1 MGHSKVIR
9 NLVVILGDQLNH
21 QSLAFENFDNHTD
34 AVWMAEV
41 HTESL
46 HVPSHLA
53 RTTLFLSAM
62 RHFCADQ
69 ESLGRCVIYHSL
81 KFRYPSLASALDK
94 TLKSNKIK
102 KVLITKPGDTRV
114 EQSLCHILEEHEQ
127 DYEILADNHFIC
139 DPDEHK
145 NFAEQVNNQ
154 RLEFFYR
161 KLRKTTGVLME
172 GGLPAGGKWNY
183 DENNRGSF
191 PKGGPSALPKPIF
204 FKPDSI
210 TKTVMAEVKTHFPN
224 NPGSLEKFNWPV
236 NRKQARK
243 ALNDFIKNRLPLFG
257 KYQDAMWTGESWLYH
272 SRLSVCMNLKLL
284 NPIEVIRAAEQAYND
299 GSASLSS
306 VEGFIRQIL
315 GWREFVRLI
324 YHHRMPGYLNSNS
337 LNARE
342 PLPDFYWT
350 GKTQM
355 NCLHECIHQT
365 LDTGYNHHI
374 QRLMVTG
381 LYTLMLGVNPKSV
394 HEWFLSMYVDAVEW
408 VELPNVFGMSQ
419 YADGGVMA
427 SKPYVATGKYINR
440 MGNYCKQ
447 CIYDPAQSTGNNACP
462 FTTLYWDFLDRHQ
475 DQLKRNPRMSLQ
487 LRNLQRIEAEK
498 MKSIRERS
506 KFIRQTGDVTT
517 TA

>member
-1 MGHSKVIR
+1 MDHLKVIR

-21 QSLAFENFDNHTD
+21 RSLALKNFDNRSD
-34 AVWMAEV
+34 AIWMAEV
-41 HTESL
+41 PAESL

-69 ESLGRCVIYHSL
+69 ESLSRRVIYHSL
-81 KFRYPSLASALDK
+81 KFQYPSLASALDE
-94 TLKSNKIK
+94 TLKSHKIE
-102 KVLITKPGDTRV
+102 KVLITKPGDIRV

-145 NFAEQVNNQ
+145 SFAEQGSNQ
-154 RLEFFYR
+154 RMEFFYR

-191 PKGGPSALPKPIF
+191 PKGGPSALPTPVF
-204 FKPDSI
+204 LKPDSI

-284 NPIEVIRAAEQAYND
+284 DPREVIRAAEQAYKD

-324 YHHRMPGYLNSNS
+324 YHNRMPDYLNSNS
-337 LNARE
+337 LNAKE
-342 PLPDFYWT
+342 PLPC
-350 GKTQM
+350 M
-355 NCLHECIHQT
+355 IVSC
-365 LDTGYNHHI
+365 
-374 QRLMVTG
+374 
-381 LYTLMLGVNPKSV
+381 
-394 HEWFLSMYVDAVEW
+394 A
-408 VELPNVFGMSQ
+408 
-419 YADGGVMA
+419 
-427 SKPYVATGKYINR
+427 
-440 MGNYCKQ
+440 
-447 CIYDPAQSTGNNACP
+447 
-462 FTTLYWDFLDRHQ
+462 
-475 DQLKRNPRMSLQ
+475 
-487 LRNLQRIEAEK
+487 
-498 MKSIRERS
+498 
-506 KFIRQTGDVTT
+506 
-517 TA
+517 

>member
-21 QSLAFENFDNHTD
+21 HSLALEDFDNRFD
-34 AVWMAEV
+34 AIWMAEV
-41 HTESL
+41 HAESL
-46 HVPSHLA
+46 HVPSHQA

-69 ESLGRCVIYHSL
+69 KSLGRRVIYHSL
-81 KFRYPSLASALDK
+81 KLQYLSLASALDE
-94 TLKSNKIK
+94 TLKNSKIE

-114 EQSLCHILEEHEQ
+114 EQSLCHILEEYEQ
-127 DYEILADNHFIC
+127 NYEILADNHFIC

-145 NFAEQVNNQ
+145 NFGEQGGNQ
-154 RLEFFYR
+154 RMEFFYR

-191 PKGGPSALPKPIF
+191 PKGGPQALPTPIF

-210 TKTVMAEVKTHFPN
+210 TKTVMAEVKIHFPN

-243 ALNDFIKNRLPLFG
+243 ALGDFIKNRLPLFG

-272 SRLSVCMNLKLL
+272 SRLSVCLNLKLL
-284 NPIEVIRAAEQAYND
+284 DPREVIHAAEQAYND

-324 YHHRMPGYLNSNS
+324 YHNRMPHYISSNS
-337 LNARE
+337 LNAKE
-342 PLPDFYWT
+342 PLPDFFWT

-355 NCLHECIHQT
+355 NCLRECINQT

-374 QRLMVTG
+374 QRLMATG

-408 VELPNVFGMSQ
+408 VELPNVLGMSQ

-427 SKPYVATGKYINR
+427 SKPYIATGKYINR
-440 MGNYCKQ
+440 MSNYCKQ
-447 CIYDPAQSTGNNACP
+447 CIYDPTQSTGDNACP
-462 FTTLYWDFLDRHQ
+462 YTTLYWDFLDRHQ
-475 DQLKRNPRMSLQ
+475 DQLKRNPRMGLQ
-487 LRNLQRIEAEK
+487 VKNLQRIEAEK
-498 MKSIRERS
+498 MKSIREQS
-506 KFIRQTGDVTT
+506 KFIRRTGDVTT
-517 TA
+517 VA